1 VLNFTSIGSAFGNFS
16 RPADFTRF
24 QRRMAQYGAVWCCV
38 DAHPGHVHY
47 DLWWDTHHTDKFGRK
62 WGRGREGAA
71 PGWPSPSPEEVSSPE
86 RCAWPRAASAV
97 RFVCPLPGGRRL
109 AAADRCIH
117 SNACLVALVN
127 DDCLDNQH

>member
-1 VLNFTSIGSAFGNFS
+1 MASISVLNFTSIGSAFGNFS

-62 WGRGREGAA
+62 WGAGTWRPKTG
-71 PGWPSPSPEEVSSPE
+71 P
-86 RCAWPRAASAV
+86 
-97 RFVCPLPGGRRL
+97 
-109 AAADRCIH
+109 
-117 SNACLVALVN
+117 
-127 DDCLDNQH
+127 